1 MHTGKQIRLIYR
13 LPTQRNDITSAHTR
27 ISGKINMGLYD
38 KDVPKTAANFAALC
52 SGEQGFGYAGSEFH
66 RVIEVATY
74 MCLHTHMHMHT

>member
-1 MHTGKQIRLIYR
+1 
-13 LPTQRNDITSAHTR
+13 
-27 ISGKINMGLYD
+27 MGLYD